1 MSIAFDRV
9 KGGKLKLK
17 GGKQLGNSPKE
28 GRNLKVRK
36 KAEIHV
42 NEDEISHGGWWCMTE
57 NSKLTGC
64 NVAIETSPFTY
75 VMAMDNGKFTLGP
88 PHKAG
93 EQPSPEEILTL
104 IRPPDADWFALKSG
118 YGKYL
123 SVDGKGFL
131 VAMTDAA
138 STRERWELVF
148 EDGKMALMG
157 HNNCFMN
164 YDNDAEGYIMVN
176 SKKAKENEM
185 IKMRTNAERAVVG
198 DSVPEQDQKPS
209 GECEV
214 SYIKLYQHS
223 KVKVSQEDR
232 SNVKR
237 AKMQGNLHEVLLDR
251 REKMKADRYCK

>member
-1 MSIAFDRV
+1 LISSIYFKNDFFSITSFQINLEFSQNMSIAFDRV

-28 GRNLKVRK
+28 ERNLKVRK
-36 KAEIHV
+36 KAEILV

-148 EDGKMALMG
+148 ED
-157 HNNCFMN
+157 
-164 YDNDAEGYIMVN
+164 V
-176 SKKAKENEM
+176 
-185 IKMRTNAERAVVG
+185 
-198 DSVPEQDQKPS
+198 
-209 GECEV
+209 
-214 SYIKLYQHS
+214 
-223 KVKVSQEDR
+223 
-232 SNVKR
+232 
-237 AKMQGNLHEVLLDR
+237 
-251 REKMKADRYCK
+251 

>member
-28 GRNLKVRK
+28 GKNLKVRK
-36 KAEIHV
+36 KAEILV

-198 DSVPEQDQKPS
+198 DSVPEQDKKPS

-237 AKMQGNLHEVLLDR
+237 AKVQGNLHEVLLDR